1 MQFLVAGEF
10 MDILLPCFG
19 EIVEK
24 ANYKKLCTQQM
35 RLNLHAT
42 IKRLLQK
49 NVLSEVQRCELSRIQ
64 ELAL

>member
-1 MQFLVAGEF
+1 
-10 MDILLPCFG
+10 
-19 EIVEK
+19 
-24 ANYKKLCTQQM
+24 M